1 VSADEWGTFVTGV
14 SGWVLVITTVMLLV
28 MRNRRSV
35 GYVAAAAYVVLV
47 PIHLWFWQ
55 FELVSPQGLPR
66 WYFWSA
72 VIQIVVGILNLIWFS
87 FVRFRPVIAAL
98 ILMYLFSLI
107 LQLFSYMYWSYGTIK
122 DFSVTLSHLDSFY
135 FALGTLTT
143 AGTGNVSAISETAR
157 RLQTLQMGID
167 FILVGFVVFLILTR
181 YSTLFDR
188 RQPSLS
194 QDDVLTIVGRIL
206 QATNPTAEPGS
217 LRPEG
222 RAPSRLGWPPLNGNS
237 ASSAESSQDGTRYGR

>member
-1 VSADEWGTFVTGV
+1 
-14 SGWVLVITTVMLLV
+14 
-28 MRNRRSV
+28 
-35 GYVAAAAYVVLV
+35 
-47 PIHLWFWQ
+47 
-55 FELVSPQGLPR
+55 
-66 WYFWSA
+66 
-72 VIQIVVGILNLIWFS
+72 
-87 FVRFRPVIAAL
+87 
-98 ILMYLFSLI
+98 
-107 LQLFSYMYWSYGTIK
+107 
-122 DFSVTLSHLDSFY
+122 
-135 FALGTLTT
+135 
-143 AGTGNVSAISETAR
+143 
-157 RLQTLQMGID
+157 MGID
-167 FILVGFVVFLILTR
+167 FILVGFVVVLILTR